1 MKTLESLVENFIDNI
16 DSAKKTG
23 VVGRYTLD
31 EIKNIKDYCAKI
43 KMLQNFDSFFIDGFL
58 KNGNSRDIYLKL
70 DSLEFVNDELEEFKK
85 HIRDSLYKD
94 FNDNYYL

>member
-1 MKTLESLVENFIDNI
+1 MKMLESIVENFIDNI

-23 VVGRYTLD
+23 IVGRYTLD
-31 EIKNIKDYCAKI
+31 EIKNIKDYCEKSEY
-43 KMLQNFDSFFIDGFL
+43 LRDFDSFFIDGFL

-70 DSLEFVNDELEEFKK
+70 DSLELFDDQLEDFKK
-85 HIRDSLYKD
+85 RIKENLYKD

>member
-1 MKTLESLVENFIDNI
+1 
-16 DSAKKTG
+16 
-23 VVGRYTLD
+23 
-31 EIKNIKDYCAKI
+31 
-43 KMLQNFDSFFIDGFL
+43 MLQNFDSFFIDGFL

>member
-1 MKTLESLVENFIDNI
+1 MRTLESLIENFIDNI

-23 VVGRYTLD
+23 IVGRYTLD
-31 EIKNIKDYCAKI
+31 EIRDIKNYCEKS
-43 KMLQNFDSFFIDGFL
+43 KCLVDFDSFFIDGFL

-70 DSLEFVNDELEEFKK
+70 DSLELFDSQLEEFKK
-85 HIRDSLYKD
+85 HIRDYLYKD

>member
-1 MKTLESLVENFIDNI
+1 MKTLESIVENFIDNI

-23 VVGRYTLD
+23 IVGRYTLD
-31 EIKNIKDYCAKI
+31 EIKNIKDYCEKSEC
-43 KMLQNFDSFFIDGFL
+43 LRDFDSFFIDGFL

-70 DSLEFVNDELEEFKK
+70 DSLELFDDQLEDFKK
-85 HIRDSLYKD
+85 RIKENLYKD

>member
-1 MKTLESLVENFIDNI
+1 MRTLESLVENFIDNI

-23 VVGRYTLD
+23 IVGRYTLD
-31 EIKNIKDYCAKI
+31 EIRDIKSYCEKS
-43 KMLQNFDSFFIDGFL
+43 KCFGDFDSFFIDGFL

-70 DSLEFVNDELEEFKK
+70 DSLELFDSQLEDFKK
-85 HIRDSLYKD
+85 RIRASLYKD